1 YNDTTGALNRAY
13 ELYYSPNGQNG
24 RFDLFA
30 KANGLGEL
38 VARTAPPPIEIG
50 DRVWQDTNR
59 DGVQDAGE
67 AGLGGLTVRL
77 VDDAGATVS
86 TAVTDANG
94 YFLFSSLA
102 GTSTASVKHGLT
114 LLTTHGYQIRMDMA
128 QGPIGGR

>member
-1 YNDTTGALNRAY
+1 VSIGSVLQLPGFSEVVALSNNPNPDDGLTSRGGLRWYNDTTGALNRAY

-86 TAVTDANG
+86 TALTD
-94 YFLFSSLA
+94 
-102 GTSTASVKHGLT
+102 
-114 LLTTHGYQIRMDMA
+114 
-128 QGPIGGR
+128 